1 MGSFSFLV
9 NYTCKIVFVS
19 SIFAVSI
26 IMYIYFLFLHLS
38 HSQTHAAGRQALKD
52 AWLIWPINCH
62 CQGREGEREKIS
74 LTLNAHLLRK
84 KERKKERMNWSKVQS
99 HVLIL
104 PSPSSVSRTVSI
116 TLVDLASLTFIFSSF
131 FSFSS
136 LRVSSTLLRH
146 LLLWYEASLTAAP
159 SEVI

>member
-62 CQGREGEREKIS
+62 CQGREGEGEREKIS
-74 LTLNAHLLRK
+74 LTLNAHLL
-84 KERKKERMNWSKVQS
+84 RKKERMNWSKVQS

-116 TLVDLASLTFIFSSF
+116 TLVDLASLTFFFSSF

-146 LLLWYEASLTAAP
+146 LLLWYEASLTAAA